1 LSPWKGCAP
10 FCGRSWMVIFNTT
23 LGSSAISRKSDLR
36 PCFARGGSKLTT
48 RANAFCNLSVTH
60 LNNDTASHLGLGDS
74 RRGFLVPQRDLPHR
88 YLAECRGDPAQ
99 VRHRSRNWGQSL
111 TLRSDLP
118 LPGDPT
124 GGSIIRPKSAAGHA
138 SRLGLYHHPHTSQGS
153 RPAGGL
159 VRATPARSAV
169 VAGPSASPERGR
181 VAGPAYPTRAF
192 SHLSHERHRGRP
204 HRAASSA

>member
-1 LSPWKGCAP
+1 MERLRALLWAILDGHFQYHIRLVGHFKKVGPAP
-10 FCGRSWMVIFNTT
+10 V
-23 LGSSAISRKSDLR
+23 LR
-36 PCFARGGSKLTT
+36 TWRIQTTT